1 MLFLFF
7 GSRMCYSECPMLY
20 SFFPVPLTPV
30 DVIIGCSTDSE
41 CPEYAACINS
51 ACRNPCILSDP
62 CAPNAFCKVIYHTPK
77 CACPAGYLGDPQ
89 IECKLPPR
97 KNNCS
102 IEIHF
107 FKRLDLQRFGA
118 NLGIESESWVI
129 WEYVVLEV

>member
-1 MLFLFF
+1 MKRFFALF
-7 GSRMCYSECPMLY
+7 S
-20 SFFPVPLTPV
+20 VPLTPV

-41 CPEYAACINS
+41 CPDYSACINQ

-97 KNNCS
+97 K

-118 NLGIESESWVI
+118 NFGIEIESWVI

>member
-1 MLFLFF
+1 MFKNCFNGVNNAFPFF
-7 GSRMCYSECPMLY
+7 GSRMCYSECSMLLLLY

-41 CPEYAACINS
+41 CPDYAACINS

-62 CAPNAFCKVIYHTPK
+62 CSPNAFCKVIYHTPK

-89 IECKLPPR
+89 IECKLPC

-102 IEIHF
+102 IDFSF
-107 FKRLDLQRFGA
+107 FQTTGFTK
-118 NLGIESESWVI
+118 I
-129 WEYVVLEV
+129 

>member
-1 MLFLFF
+1 
-7 GSRMCYSECPMLY
+7 MCYSECPMLY
-20 SFFPVPLTPV
+20 LFFPVPLTPI

-41 CPEYAACINS
+41 CPDYAACINS

-89 IECKLPPR
+89 IECKLPR

-118 NLGIESESWVI
+118 K
-129 WEYVVLEV
+129 

>member
-1 MLFLFF
+1 MVSIMLFFF
-7 GSRMCYSECPMLY
+7 VWLENVLLRMSMLLLLY
-20 SFFPVPLTPV
+20 LFFPVPLTPI

-41 CPEYAACINS
+41 CPDYAACINS

-89 IECKLPPR
+89 IECKLPR

-107 FKRLDLQRFGA
+107 FQTTGFTK
-118 NLGIESESWVI
+118 I
-129 WEYVVLEV
+129 WSK